1 VDDDR
6 IVSLGVEDSDLQ
18 QRAVLRWADQHREG
32 VVCMA
37 ADGVADGVPDVLVG
51 DSVLATGSPIR
62 TQTIY
67 LV

>member
-18 QRAVLRWADQHREG
+18 QRAVLRWADQHREV